1 MFVSKFLYKCYH
13 TVLNLSL
20 TQFFFTQPIFQS
32 ILIVKSEWVARE
44 F

>member
-1 MFVSKFLYKCYH
+1 MLPYCSK
-13 TVLNLSL
+13 SL
-20 TQFFFTQPIFQS
+20 FDSVFFTQPIFQS